1 MEIDVELIKVLAGFA
16 TGIVGAIGGLI
27 LFMWRSVNARLRTLG
42 HEDRDI
48 RSTVNGVMTLLIDH
62 LTVSES
68 DLMKENER
76 LKWMLSSM
84 GNKRENIER
93 SNQEIK

>member
-1 MEIDVELIKVLAGFA
+1 MAGFA
-16 TGIVGAIGGLI
+16 AGIVGAISGLI

-48 RSTVNGVMTLLIDH
+48 RSTVNGVMTLLVEH

-68 DLMKENER
+68 DLAKENER
-76 LKWMLSSM
+76 LKWMLSSL
-84 GNKRENIER
+84 GNKRENRE
-93 SNQEIK
+93 